1 MFSSLLLL
9 LFSLS
14 LRSANLEN
22 IHVYDYEIMSGIKN
36 GNSKVVVAY
45 ERENGIKYTNS
56 DVVLG
61 YKYFDFTSYK
71 KSAKKF
77 DRQKFSFL
85 YPSWK
90 GVRVGL
96 TYGLK
101 KWKDPTMLITV
112 EAKGELFSIRHS
124 KGINR
129 VSTVFDL
136 KKPIKFGS
144 RVNLVPTVS
153 IRRYDDELFYQ
164 AKVGFEYILHK
175 KKEVNKD
182 G

>member
-14 LRSANLEN
+14 LRSPNLEN
-22 IHVYDYEIMSGIKN
+22 IHVYDYEIMSGLKGKN
-36 GNSKVVVAY
+36 NKVVVAF
-45 ERENGIKYTNS
+45 ERENGLSYTNS
-56 DVVLG
+56 DVALR

-71 KSAKKF
+71 KSAKNV

-85 YPSWK
+85 YPGWK

-124 KGINR
+124 KGITR

-153 IRRYDDELFYQ
+153 VRRYDDELFYQ
-164 AKVGFEYILHK
+164 AKVGFEYIIL
-175 KKEVNKD
+175 NKGEKD
-182 G
+182 E